1 MPHKI
6 VFPVRPDRDT
16 DWAVSCLLRIQQR
29 EPIVVDLLSVQ
40 TPFDGN
46 VRMFFSEEEIRA
58 FHDED
63 AERELAPVRRKLD
76 AAGIPYQAHI
86 VVGCSAKA
94 IAKFAREHHASQ
106 IVLGPVRGRGLS
118 EMVLGSLTRQIEHL
132 MESAGSRCEVL

>member
-1 MPHKI
+1 MPQKI

-16 DWAVSCLLRIQQR
+16 DWAVSCLQRMQQR

-40 TPFDGN
+40 PPFDGH
-46 VRMFFSEEEIRA
+46 VRLFFSDEEVRA

-76 AAGIPYQAHI
+76 AAGIPYHSYV
-86 VVGCSAKA
+86 VVGCGAKA
-94 IAKFAREHHASQ
+94 IAKFAQEHRASQ
-106 IVLGPVRGRGLS
+106 IVLGPPRGRGLS

-132 MESAGSRCEVL
+132 MESAGTRCEVL